1 LRAQPLNR
9 STSPCAACLTN
20 AARANGTACCKAEN
34 GQEIT
39 ELPDGTII
47 GLPLDEP
54 SEFDPLSK
62 THALAQGEEQAPA
75 THGPQLA
82 QAPRCGASA
91 HAPPPSELFG
101 PGIYFFKYAEGLYY
115 NVSGGLAPLS
125 LCTTMCPEV
134 SPLLSMC
141 PEVSPLLSMCPE
153 VSPLSARSRARAAGC
168 ARC

>member
-1 LRAQPLNR
+1 M
-9 STSPCAACLTN
+9 TN

-115 NVSGGLAPLS
+115 NVSGGLAPLGALTRTS
-125 LCTTMCPEV
+125 GRMREMLN
-134 SPLLSMC
+134 
-141 PEVSPLLSMCPE
+141 
-153 VSPLSARSRARAAGC
+153 PLSFITIAEHARLERWDL
-168 ARC
+168 

>member
-1 LRAQPLNR
+1 M
-9 STSPCAACLTN
+9 TN

-134 SPLLSMC
+134 SPLSYN
-141 PEVSPLLSMCPE
+141 VSGGLAPLGALTRTSGRMRE
-153 VSPLSARSRARAAGC
+153 MLNPLSFITIAEHARLERWDL
-168 ARC
+168 